1 MSSGLPPIYRRA
13 VAEMIRGI
21 LTQGKTVIFTVRG
34 DSMAP
39 MLKDGDQVRIV
50 LSNPSK
56 LQPGELVAY
65 VDAGSQIIIHRVVR
79 VEGTTLITKGDNRHH
94 DDPPVPVE
102 RVLGKA
108 ELGV

>member
-1 MSSGLPPIYRRA
+1 MTSNLAPMYRGAIVETMHEVLAQGRA
-13 VAEMIRGI
+13 I
-21 LTQGKTVIFTVRG
+21 TFTVRG

-39 MLKDGDQVRIV
+39 ALQDGDQVRIV
-50 LSNPSK
+50 ASDPSK
-56 LQPGELVAY
+56 LQPGEVVMY
-65 VDAGSQIIIHRVVR
+65 VDAGSQIITHRVVR

>member
-1 MSSGLPPIYRRA
+1 MTSNPPPMYRW
-13 VAEMIRGI
+13 VIAELIREM
-21 LTQGKTVIFTVRG
+21 LAQGRTATFTVRG

-39 MLKDGDQVRIV
+39 TLQDGDQVRV
-50 LSNPSK
+50 VPSNPSK
-56 LQPGELVAY
+56 LQPGELVMY

-79 VEGTTLITKGDNRHH
+79 VEGTTLIAKGDNRRH